1 MMMIRLW
8 LLSMVL
14 VSSPALAGKALDYE
28 LGDLTNGIALIKAHC
43 GSCDAATLHDPMAL
57 AQVGEAKIRM
67 GLTRGQGV
75 GPLKGWSGKRLHEL
89 EAWDVIRYLRG
100 YSISLADL
108 MPNATHYSIEESVPN
123 EWGRER
129 LWRKAKVF
137 KEEPEE
143 DKVRGKVVVVWEV
156 PGARGLTNV
165 SGDTSVIGGFES
177 NQKKAF
183 ILLRTL
189 TVKKKKIHVG
199 LAMDQ
204 DSIKIIAA
212 RAVHAD
218 GSKASSAVRSVR
230 SGCLGKGR
238 RDNYRRFTCGRTG
251 SLARPLWNEFIVG
264 SEQIYAYEI
273 AERENDFGSDLGSD
287 DEDDDSE
294 SSEP

>member
-1 MMMIRLW
+1 MNMRIW
-8 LLSMVL
+8 LLML
-14 VSSPALAGKALDYE
+14 AFSSTPAWAGKTVAFE
-28 LGDLTNGIALIKAHC
+28 LGDLANGKALVKAHC
-43 GSCDAATLHDPMAL
+43 SGCDLATLHDPMSL
-57 AQVGEAKIRM
+57 ARVGEKTIRD
-67 GLTRGQGV
+67 GLSRGQGV

-89 EAWDVIRYLRG
+89 EAWDVVRYLRQF
-100 YSISLADL
+100 SISLADL
-108 MPNATHYSIEESVPN
+108 MPKATHYSIEDAVPN

-137 KEEPEE
+137 KSEPSE
-143 DKVRGKVVVVWEV
+143 DKVRGQVIVLWEV

-177 NQKKAF
+177 DQKKAF
-183 ILLRTL
+183 VILRTIGS
-189 TVKKKKIHVG
+189 KKKRVHIG
-199 LAMDQ
+199 LAMEQ
-204 DSIKIIAA
+204 AGLKIIAA

-218 GSKASSAVRSVR
+218 GSKASASVRSVR

-251 SLARPLWNEFIVG
+251 SLARPLWNEFIIG

-273 AERENDFGSDLGSD
+273 IERENDFGSDLG
-287 DEDDDSE
+287 DEDEE